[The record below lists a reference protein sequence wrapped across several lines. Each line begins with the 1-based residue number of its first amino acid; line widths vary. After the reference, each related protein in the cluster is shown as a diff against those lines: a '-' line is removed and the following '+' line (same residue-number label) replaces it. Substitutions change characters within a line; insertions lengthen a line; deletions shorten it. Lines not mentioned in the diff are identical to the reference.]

1 MFRRIYKTI
10 WEMSKKYLYFSLIL
24 IIIKSLLPII
34 TVIFPKIVIDN
45 ITSGKGFKVVV
56 STIIFIIF
64 IKYLLEILVNIFD
77 NKLECIGTELNQ
89 KFELNILKKIM
100 RVDYEIL
107 ESSKILDMKDKA
119 FEGISVN
126 NGSISIYNE
135 KIIEIISS
143 IISIFGVT
151 YIITR
156 INIRYLL
163 ALVLIL
169 ILDFVIEKLIANFE
183 IKNWNKWIPINR
195 KFRMVYDLMYNF
207 NNGSDI
213 RIFNT
218 SDFFGNTA
226 KDTNK
231 DMYQVMSDEAKTVSK
246 YNILNN
252 LLESLKIFLVFYLGL
267 EGLTKKSLSIADFSS
282 YLVSVNVFLNSVKT
296 ISHAIVDISKINCY
310 VESYFVFLDLD
321 ISEKEIII
329 KNKNILNL
337 DKKGSK
343 IVFENVYFKYPSQDK
358 YTLKNLSFKIGK
370 NERVSLVGSNGA
382 GKSTIIKLLIGL
394 YKPTEGRI
402 LIDGCDLESYKKE
415 DLFKKFGVAFQDFN
429 IFPLSV
435 SENIDTN
442 YKCDEEKINELLS
455 EFGLY
460 EKIESLEHGL
470 EENLYKAYDSSSTDL
485 SLGQKQKITLIRA
498 LYSDREFLILD
509 EPTASVDVYTEVD
522 FYKSLEEFTRNKTSI
537 FISHRLISSKFSD
550 KIFVLE
556 NGEIIE
562 SGSFEDLMRE
572 NSRFKEMFDIQK
584 KKFV

>member
-24 IIIKSLLPII
+24 IIIKSILQII

-77 NKLECIGTELNQ
+77 NKLEYIGTELNQ

-107 ESSKILDMKDKA
+107 ESPKILDMKDKA
-119 FEGISVN
+119 LEGISVN

-231 DMYQVMSDEAKTVSK
+231 YMYQVMSDEAKTVSK

>member
-24 IIIKSLLPII
+24 IIIKSILPII
-34 TVIFPKIVIDN
+34 KVIFPKIVIDN

-77 NKLECIGTELNQ
+77 NKLEYIGTELNQ

-107 ESSKILDMKDKA
+107 ESPKILDMKDKA
-119 FEGISVN
+119 LEGISVN

>member
-24 IIIKSLLPII
+24 IIIKSILPII

-77 NKLECIGTELNQ
+77 NKLEYIGTELNQ

-107 ESSKILDMKDKA
+107 ESPKILDMKDKVL
-119 FEGISVN
+119 EGISVN

>member
-24 IIIKSLLPII
+24 IIIKSILPII

-77 NKLECIGTELNQ
+77 NKLEYIGTELNQ

-107 ESSKILDMKDKA
+107 ENPKILDMKDKA
-119 FEGISVN
+119 LEGISVN

>member
-24 IIIKSLLPII
+24 IIIKSILPII

-77 NKLECIGTELNQ
+77 NKLEYIGTELNQ

-107 ESSKILDMKDKA
+107 ESPKILDMKDKA
-119 FEGISVN
+119 LEGISVN

>member
-24 IIIKSLLPII
+24 IIIKSILPII

-77 NKLECIGTELNQ
+77 NKLEYIGTELNQ

-107 ESSKILDMKDKA
+107 ESPKILDMKDKA
-119 FEGISVN
+119 LEGISVN

-282 YLVSVNVFLNSVKT
+282 YLVSVNVFLNSVKA

>member
-24 IIIKSLLPII
+24 IIIKSILPII

-77 NKLECIGTELNQ
+77 NKLEYIGTELNQ

-107 ESSKILDMKDKA
+107 ESPKILDMKDKA
-119 FEGISVN
+119 LEGISVN

-310 VESYFVFLDLD
+310 VESYFVFLELD

-498 LYSDREFLILD
+498 LYSDREILILD

-562 SGSFEDLMRE
+562 SGSFEDLMR
-572 NSRFKEMFDIQK
+572 
-584 KKFV
+584 

>member
-10 WEMSKKYLYFSLIL
+10 CEMSKKYLYFSLIL
-24 IIIKSLLPII
+24 IIIKSILPII

-77 NKLECIGTELNQ
+77 NKLEYIGTELNQ

-107 ESSKILDMKDKA
+107 ESPKILDMKDKA
-119 FEGISVN
+119 LEGISVN

>member
-24 IIIKSLLPII
+24 IIIKSILPII

-77 NKLECIGTELNQ
+77 NKLEYIGTELNQ

-107 ESSKILDMKDKA
+107 ESPKILDMKDKA
-119 FEGISVN
+119 LEGISVN

-296 ISHAIVDISKINCY
+296 ISHAIVNISKINCY

>member
-1 MFRRIYKTI
+1 LFRRIYKTI

-24 IIIKSLLPII
+24 IIIKSILPII

-77 NKLECIGTELNQ
+77 NKLEYIGTELNQ

-107 ESSKILDMKDKA
+107 ESPKILDMKDKA
-119 FEGISVN
+119 LEGISVN

-358 YTLKNLSFKIGK
+358 YTLKNLSFKIEK

>member
-77 NKLECIGTELNQ
+77 NKLEYIGTELNQ

-107 ESSKILDMKDKA
+107 ESPKILDMKDKA
-119 FEGISVN
+119 LEGISVN

-296 ISHAIVDISKINCY
+296 ISHAIVNISKINCY

>member
-24 IIIKSLLPII
+24 IIIKSILPII

-77 NKLECIGTELNQ
+77 NKLEYIGTELNQ

-107 ESSKILDMKDKA
+107 ESPKILDMKDKA
-119 FEGISVN
+119 LEGISVN
-126 NGSISIYNE
+126 NGSIYIYNE

>member
-77 NKLECIGTELNQ
+77 NKLEYIGTELNQ

-107 ESSKILDMKDKA
+107 ESPKILDMKDKA
-119 FEGISVN
+119 LEGISVN

-231 DMYQVMSDEAKTVSK
+231 DMYQVMSDEAKTISK

-267 EGLTKKSLSIADFSS
+267 EGLTRKSLSIADFSS

-442 YKCDEEKINELLS
+442 YKCDEEKTNELLS

>member
-24 IIIKSLLPII
+24 IIIKSILPII

-77 NKLECIGTELNQ
+77 NKLEYIGTELNQ

-107 ESSKILDMKDKA
+107 ESPKILDMKDKA
-119 FEGISVN
+119 LEGISVN

-562 SGSFEDLMRE
+562 SGSFEDFMRE

>member
-24 IIIKSLLPII
+24 IIIKSILPII

-77 NKLECIGTELNQ
+77 NKLEYIGTELNQ

-107 ESSKILDMKDKA
+107 ESPKILDMKDKA
-119 FEGISVN
+119 LEGISVN

-282 YLVSVNVFLNSVKT
+282 YLVSVNVFLN
-296 ISHAIVDISKINCY
+296 
-310 VESYFVFLDLD
+310 
-321 ISEKEIII
+321 
-329 KNKNILNL
+329 
-337 DKKGSK
+337 
-343 IVFENVYFKYPSQDK
+343 
-358 YTLKNLSFKIGK
+358 
-370 NERVSLVGSNGA
+370 
-382 GKSTIIKLLIGL
+382 
-394 YKPTEGRI
+394 
-402 LIDGCDLESYKKE
+402 
-415 DLFKKFGVAFQDFN
+415 
-429 IFPLSV
+429 
-435 SENIDTN
+435 
-442 YKCDEEKINELLS
+442 
-455 EFGLY
+455 
-460 EKIESLEHGL
+460 
-470 EENLYKAYDSSSTDL
+470 
-485 SLGQKQKITLIRA
+485 
-498 LYSDREFLILD
+498 
-509 EPTASVDVYTEVD
+509 
-522 FYKSLEEFTRNKTSI
+522 
-537 FISHRLISSKFSD
+537 
-550 KIFVLE
+550 
-556 NGEIIE
+556 
-562 SGSFEDLMRE
+562 
-572 NSRFKEMFDIQK
+572 
-584 KKFV
+584 

>member
-1 MFRRIYKTI
+1 
-10 WEMSKKYLYFSLIL
+10 
-24 IIIKSLLPII
+24 
-34 TVIFPKIVIDN
+34 
-45 ITSGKGFKVVV
+45 
-56 STIIFIIF
+56 
-64 IKYLLEILVNIFD
+64 
-77 NKLECIGTELNQ
+77 
-89 KFELNILKKIM
+89 
-100 RVDYEIL
+100 
-107 ESSKILDMKDKA
+107 
-119 FEGISVN
+119 
-126 NGSISIYNE
+126 
-135 KIIEIISS
+135 
-143 IISIFGVT
+143 
-151 YIITR
+151 
-156 INIRYLL
+156 
-163 ALVLIL
+163 
-169 ILDFVIEKLIANFE
+169 
-183 IKNWNKWIPINR
+183 
-195 KFRMVYDLMYNF
+195 
-207 NNGSDI
+207 
-213 RIFNT
+213 
-218 SDFFGNTA
+218 
-226 KDTNK
+226 
-231 DMYQVMSDEAKTVSK
+231 
-246 YNILNN
+246 
-252 LLESLKIFLVFYLGL
+252 
-267 EGLTKKSLSIADFSS
+267 
-282 YLVSVNVFLNSVKT
+282 
-296 ISHAIVDISKINCY
+296 
-310 VESYFVFLDLD
+310 
-321 ISEKEIII
+321 KEIII

>member
-24 IIIKSLLPII
+24 IIIKSILQII

-77 NKLECIGTELNQ
+77 NKLEYIGTELNQ

-107 ESSKILDMKDKA
+107 ESPKILDMKDKA
-119 FEGISVN
+119 LEGISVN

-135 KIIEIISS
+135 KIIEIIFS

>member
-24 IIIKSLLPII
+24 IIIKSILPII

-77 NKLECIGTELNQ
+77 NKLEYIGTELNQ

-107 ESSKILDMKDKA
+107 ESPKILDMKDKA
-119 FEGISVN
+119 LEGISVN

-442 YKCDEEKINELLS
+442 YKCDEEKINE
-455 EFGLY
+455 
-460 EKIESLEHGL
+460 
-470 EENLYKAYDSSSTDL
+470 
-485 SLGQKQKITLIRA
+485 
-498 LYSDREFLILD
+498 
-509 EPTASVDVYTEVD
+509 
-522 FYKSLEEFTRNKTSI
+522 
-537 FISHRLISSKFSD
+537 
-550 KIFVLE
+550 
-556 NGEIIE
+556 
-562 SGSFEDLMRE
+562 
-572 NSRFKEMFDIQK
+572 
-584 KKFV
+584 

>member
-1 MFRRIYKTI
+1 M
-10 WEMSKKYLYFSLIL
+10 
-24 IIIKSLLPII
+24 
-34 TVIFPKIVIDN
+34 
-45 ITSGKGFKVVV
+45 
-56 STIIFIIF
+56 
-64 IKYLLEILVNIFD
+64 
-77 NKLECIGTELNQ
+77 
-89 KFELNILKKIM
+89 
-100 RVDYEIL
+100 
-107 ESSKILDMKDKA
+107 
-119 FEGISVN
+119 
-126 NGSISIYNE
+126 
-135 KIIEIISS
+135 
-143 IISIFGVT
+143 
-151 YIITR
+151 
-156 INIRYLL
+156 

-296 ISHAIVDISKINCY
+296 ISHAIVNISKINCY

>member
-24 IIIKSLLPII
+24 IIIKSILPII

-77 NKLECIGTELNQ
+77 NKLEYIGTELNQ

-107 ESSKILDMKDKA
+107 ESPKILDMKDKA
-119 FEGISVN
+119 LEGISVN

-267 EGLTKKSLSIADFSS
+267 EGLTRKSLSIADFSS

>member
-45 ITSGKGFKVVV
+45 ITSGKGFKIVV

-77 NKLECIGTELNQ
+77 NKLEYIGTELNQ

-107 ESSKILDMKDKA
+107 ESPKILDMKDKA
-119 FEGISVN
+119 LEGISVN

-218 SDFFGNTA
+218 SDFFENTA

>member
-24 IIIKSLLPII
+24 IIIKSILPII
-34 TVIFPKIVIDN
+34 KVIFPKIVIDN

-77 NKLECIGTELNQ
+77 NKLEYIGTELNQ

-107 ESSKILDMKDKA
+107 ESPKILDMKDKA
-119 FEGISVN
+119 LEGISVN

-562 SGSFEDLMRE
+562 SGSFEDLMR
-572 NSRFKEMFDIQK
+572 
-584 KKFV
+584 

>member
-24 IIIKSLLPII
+24 IIIKSILPII

-77 NKLECIGTELNQ
+77 NKLEYIGTELNQ

-107 ESSKILDMKDKA
+107 ESPKILDMKDKA
-119 FEGISVN
+119 LEGISVN

-358 YTLKNLSFKIGK
+358 YTLKNLSFKIEK

>member
-1 MFRRIYKTI
+1 M
-10 WEMSKKYLYFSLIL
+10 
-24 IIIKSLLPII
+24 
-34 TVIFPKIVIDN
+34 
-45 ITSGKGFKVVV
+45 
-56 STIIFIIF
+56 
-64 IKYLLEILVNIFD
+64 
-77 NKLECIGTELNQ
+77 
-89 KFELNILKKIM
+89 
-100 RVDYEIL
+100 
-107 ESSKILDMKDKA
+107 
-119 FEGISVN
+119 
-126 NGSISIYNE
+126 
-135 KIIEIISS
+135 
-143 IISIFGVT
+143 
-151 YIITR
+151 
-156 INIRYLL
+156 

-343 IVFENVYFKYPSQDK
+343 IVFENVYF
-358 YTLKNLSFKIGK
+358 
-370 NERVSLVGSNGA
+370 R
-382 GKSTIIKLLIGL
+382 
-394 YKPTEGRI
+394 
-402 LIDGCDLESYKKE
+402 
-415 DLFKKFGVAFQDFN
+415 
-429 IFPLSV
+429 
-435 SENIDTN
+435 
-442 YKCDEEKINELLS
+442 
-455 EFGLY
+455 
-460 EKIESLEHGL
+460 
-470 EENLYKAYDSSSTDL
+470 
-485 SLGQKQKITLIRA
+485 
-498 LYSDREFLILD
+498 
-509 EPTASVDVYTEVD
+509 
-522 FYKSLEEFTRNKTSI
+522 
-537 FISHRLISSKFSD
+537 
-550 KIFVLE
+550 
-556 NGEIIE
+556 
-562 SGSFEDLMRE
+562 
-572 NSRFKEMFDIQK
+572 
-584 KKFV
+584 

>member
-24 IIIKSLLPII
+24 IIIKSILQII

-77 NKLECIGTELNQ
+77 NKLEYIGTELNQ

-107 ESSKILDMKDKA
+107 ESPKILDMKDKA
-119 FEGISVN
+119 LEGISVN

-337 DKKGSK
+337 DKKGAK

>member
-1 MFRRIYKTI
+1 
-10 WEMSKKYLYFSLIL
+10 
-24 IIIKSLLPII
+24 
-34 TVIFPKIVIDN
+34 
-45 ITSGKGFKVVV
+45 
-56 STIIFIIF
+56 
-64 IKYLLEILVNIFD
+64 
-77 NKLECIGTELNQ
+77 
-89 KFELNILKKIM
+89 
-100 RVDYEIL
+100 
-107 ESSKILDMKDKA
+107 
-119 FEGISVN
+119 
-126 NGSISIYNE
+126 
-135 KIIEIISS
+135 
-143 IISIFGVT
+143 
-151 YIITR
+151 
-156 INIRYLL
+156 
-163 ALVLIL
+163 
-169 ILDFVIEKLIANFE
+169 
-183 IKNWNKWIPINR
+183 
-195 KFRMVYDLMYNF
+195 MYNF

>member
-24 IIIKSLLPII
+24 IIIKSILPII

-77 NKLECIGTELNQ
+77 NKLEYIGTELNQ

-107 ESSKILDMKDKA
+107 ESPKILDMKDKA
-119 FEGISVN
+119 LEGISVN

-522 FYKSLEEFTRNKTSI
+522 FYKSLEEFTCNKTSI

>member
-24 IIIKSLLPII
+24 IIIKSILQII

-77 NKLECIGTELNQ
+77 NKLEYIGTELNQ

-107 ESSKILDMKDKA
+107 ESPKILDMKDKA
-119 FEGISVN
+119 LEGISVN

>member
-24 IIIKSLLPII
+24 IIIKSILPII

-77 NKLECIGTELNQ
+77 NKLEYIGTELNQ

-107 ESSKILDMKDKA
+107 ESPKILDMKDKA
-119 FEGISVN
+119 LEGISVN

-562 SGSFEDLMRE
+562 SGSFEDLMR
-572 NSRFKEMFDIQK
+572 
-584 KKFV
+584 

>member
-24 IIIKSLLPII
+24 IIIKSILPII

-77 NKLECIGTELNQ
+77 NKLEYIGTELNQ

-107 ESSKILDMKDKA
+107 ESPKILDMKDKA
-119 FEGISVN
+119 LEGISVN

-329 KNKNILNL
+329 KNKIILNL

>member
-24 IIIKSLLPII
+24 IIIKSILPII

-77 NKLECIGTELNQ
+77 NKLEYIGTELNQ

-107 ESSKILDMKDKA
+107 ESPKILDMKDKA
-119 FEGISVN
+119 LEGISVN

-509 EPTASVDVYTEVD
+509 EPTASVDVYIEVD